1 MIKSWMFWKRTVL
14 LLLTLLASP
23 TLDSTIINQISNPQS
38 KKYVQEGDNE
48 NVSVQRSLLNATG
61 PLCCLHDA
69 LELNENVSN
78 EDV

>member
-1 MIKSWMFWKRTVL
+1 MFWKRTVL

-38 KKYVQEGDNE
+38 KKYVQERDNE

-61 PLCCLHDA
+61 PLCCLHDT